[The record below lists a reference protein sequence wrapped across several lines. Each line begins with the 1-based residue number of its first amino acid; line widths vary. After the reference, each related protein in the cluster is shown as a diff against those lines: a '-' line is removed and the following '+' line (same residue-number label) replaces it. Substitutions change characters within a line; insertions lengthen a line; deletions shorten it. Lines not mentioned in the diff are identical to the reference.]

1 MLSHFGRLV
10 ARFGHARIR
19 YVLIGG
25 GLLLGLTLAVAIA
38 VIIFLQ
44 RQPVVD
50 DAVRELRNDALLLAE
65 EEDRLLQSIDAVQS
79 DLIQAMRDAGI
90 DTPEAFQRDM
100 GTEGAYRNLHTRI
113 AGLPQVASL
122 SLYDNQAALLNV
134 SSVWPPPPGNDVDR
148 SLFDALTA
156 DKSARPFVSLPWRS
170 KVTGQWAI
178 VLGRRFDAPDGRL
191 IGFVLGSIQVSYFEQ
206 YYAHLPLTGGASYSM
221 FLRDGTLIAR
231 YPRTNPAIDAIGTT
245 YINTENFGSI
255 LRAVDNGVVR
265 MVSSLDGNDRLVV
278 PHALPHFPLLIA
290 VGDTAE
296 SILASWRA
304 QSRILMLIG
313 MFMEGVL
320 AVMVLLSVRHL
331 HGYELLQ
338 EAEIGQERARVE
350 LALAAEREQAARALQ
365 AQERLFDAALQNMQQ
380 GLLMFSHARELLV
393 VNRRFYELFGMPCD
407 SLAQGMSYDEL
418 TARVGDLGNVA
429 ADDIDGIREVRRML
443 LAQNKQ
449 ALVTWELSDG
459 RAFNVTHEPME
470 GGWLATLEEVTEL
483 RKAEERLV
491 HLAHHDGLTGLP
503 NRVLFRDK
511 LAEALAFAKRGW
523 GLALLFLNLD
533 RFKAVN
539 DALGHPI
546 GDMLLQRVAERLC
559 GAIRETDVVARLGGD
574 EFAIVQCAIT
584 QPGDAMS
591 YATRLLALFSDPFD
605 VAGHRIVISTSIGI
619 ALSPQDG
626 VDADQLL
633 RDADLALYRAKSD
646 GRGIFRLFH
655 AEMDQQMQRRHQLE
669 LDLRQA
675 IQKNQLE
682 VFYQPQIDMTKR
694 AVTSVEALVRWRHPD
709 RGLISPTQFIPV
721 AEEIGLI
728 VPIGEWVLRT
738 ACTAIMA
745 QPGALRVAVNLSA
758 AQFASQDLVAIIR
771 RALHD
776 SGLPASRLELE
787 ITESIMLT
795 DTTAT
800 LATLYQLRDLGVH
813 IALDDFG
820 TGYSSLSY
828 LRRFPF
834 DRIKIDQS
842 FVREMSVER
851 DCYAI
856 IRAITGL
863 SRELGMT
870 TTAEGVES
878 QEQLAMLTAAGCTD
892 IQGYL
897 FSRAVPLNEIER
909 ACATIAG
916 MLRKSVHYPLNEA
929 AA

>member
-1 MLSHFGRLV
+1 MLSRLGRLA
-10 ARFGHARIR
+10 ARFGHARVR

-25 GLLLGLTLAVAIA
+25 VFFLGLMLAVVIA
-38 VIIFLQ
+38 VIIYVQ
-44 RQPVVD
+44 KQPVVD
-50 DAVRELRNDALLLAE
+50 DAVREMRNDAMLLAE

-79 DLIQAMRDAGI
+79 GLIQAMRDAGI
-90 DTPEAFQRDM
+90 DTPDALRRYM
-100 GTEGAYRNLHTRI
+100 GTENAYRNLQTRMS
-113 AGLPQVASL
+113 GLPQVASL
-122 SLYDNQAALLNV
+122 TLCDDQTALLNV
-134 SSVWPPPPGNDVDR
+134 PSVWPPPPVDDVDR
-148 SLFDALTA
+148 TFFRAL
-156 DKSARPFVSLPWRS
+156 SAGNGAQPLVSMPWRS
-170 KVTGQWAI
+170 KVTGQWTI
-178 VLGRRFDAPDGRL
+178 FLGRRFDAADGRL
-191 IGFVLGSIQVSYFEQ
+191 IGFVLGSIHVSYFEQ
-206 YYAHLPLTGGASYSM
+206 YYARLPLTGGGTYTM
-221 FLRDGTLIAR
+221 FRRDGTLMAR
-231 YPRTNPAIDAIGTT
+231 YPRTDSIVGNT
-245 YINTENFGSI
+245 YINSANFGRI
-255 LRAVDNGVVR
+255 LGALDDGVVR
-265 MVSSLDGNDRLVV
+265 LVSGLDAADRLIV

-290 VGDTAE
+290 VSDTAD

-304 QSRILMLIG
+304 QSRILVLIG
-313 MFMEGVL
+313 LSMEGIL
-320 AVMVLLSVRHL
+320 ALTVMLSVRQL
-331 HGYELLQ
+331 RGYELLQ
-338 EAEIGQERARVE
+338 AAETARERAGVE
-350 LALAAEREQAARALQ
+350 LTMAAEREQAARALQ
-365 AQERLFDAALQNMQQ
+365 AHERLFDAALQNMQQ
-380 GLLMFSHARELLV
+380 GLLMFSNNRDLLV
-393 VNRRFYELFGMPCD
+393 VNRRFYELFGMPYD
-407 SLAQGMSYDEL
+407 SLGEGTQYDEL
-418 TARVGDLGNVA
+418 TARVVALGNVTA
-429 ADDIDGIREVRRML
+429 ADMDGVRDNRRSL
-443 LAQNKQ
+443 IAQNKQ
-449 ALVTWELSDG
+449 ALVIWELCDG
-459 RAFNVTHEPME
+459 RAFTVTHQPME
-470 GGWLATLEEVTEL
+470 EGWLATFEEVTEL
-483 RKAEERLV
+483 RKAEARLIY
-491 HLAHHDGLTGLP
+491 LAQHDALTGLP

-511 LAEALAFAKRGW
+511 LAEALTFAKRGY

-546 GDMLLQRVAERLC
+546 GDMLLQRVAERLR
-559 GAIRETDVVARLGGD
+559 AAARETDVVARLGGD

-584 QPGDAMS
+584 QPGDATS
-591 YATRLLALFSDPFD
+591 YAARLLALFSDPFD

-646 GRGIFRLFH
+646 KRGVFRLFQ
-655 AEMDQQMQRRHQLE
+655 AEMDQQMQRRRQLE

-675 IQKNQLE
+675 LQNNQFE
-682 VFYQPQIDMTKR
+682 VFYQPQIDMQART
-694 AVTSVEALVRWRHPD
+694 VTSVEALVRWRHPD
-709 RGLISPTQFIPV
+709 RGLIPPTQFIPV

-728 VPIGEWVLRT
+728 LPIGEWVLRT
-738 ACTAIMA
+738 ACAAITAL
-745 QPGALRVAVNLSA
+745 PGVLRVAVNLSA

-771 RALHD
+771 AAMRD

-800 LATLYQLRDLGVH
+800 LATLHHLHDLGVH

-842 FVREMSVER
+842 FVREMPDQR

-863 SRELGMT
+863 SRELGMA

-878 QEQLAMLTAAGCTD
+878 QKQLDMLVAAGCTD

-897 FSRAVPLNEIER
+897 FSRAVPINEIES
-909 ACATIAG
+909 ACATIAA
-916 MLRKSVHYPLNEA
+916 MLAEPAHCTVMEA